1 MPVGGDE
8 VSATPIT
15 LPGQEVPVGG
25 DEVSATPITLPIDSD
40 LGGIEEAMVLPVP
53 IPGEGAPVGVDEVSV
68 LPVPIPQP
76 SVPVGADSG
85 LDRAVDDEIAL
96 DRKGDDAP
104 AGIGIDDA
112 SPDTEFL
119 VEVIEEMHVEDVR
132 LEEFETESVEWVE
145 PVVDP
150 EDLALDEGIDE
161 LDS

>member
-15 LPGQEVPVGG
+15 MPGQEMPAVG
-25 DEVSATPITLPIDSD
+25 
-40 LGGIEEAMVLPVP
+40 
-53 IPGEGAPVGVDEVSV
+53 DEVSV
-68 LPVPIPQP
+68 LPIPVPD
-76 SVPVGADSG
+76 GRDSE
-85 LDRAVDDEIAL
+85 LFRPVDDEIAL

-119 VEVIEEMHVEDVR
+119 VEVVEEIHVEDVR

-145 PVVDP
+145 RIVDP
-150 EDLALDEGIDE
+150 EDLALDDEGIDE